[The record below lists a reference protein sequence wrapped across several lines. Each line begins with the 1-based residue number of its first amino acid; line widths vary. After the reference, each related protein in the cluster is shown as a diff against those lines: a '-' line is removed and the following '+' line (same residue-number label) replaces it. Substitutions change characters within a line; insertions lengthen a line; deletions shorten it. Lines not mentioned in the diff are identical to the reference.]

1 MGFLPVLGGQR
12 SPSSTTTCS
21 STIAYFSVG
30 ADKNGNLL
38 KLDADGTP
46 TTGWG
51 GWTSS
56 KMTSIINA
64 RTNPRAPG
72 SC

>member
-1 MGFLPVLGGQR
+1 MGFLPYRGGQR
-12 SPSSTTTCS
+12 RRPRLRACS

-38 KLDADGTP
+38 KQDSDGTP

-56 KMTSIINA
+56 RMTSIINA
-64 RTNPRAPG
+64 AHAEG
-72 SC
+72 HAASC